1 MLSAVSVFATPP
13 FRLIIDMVFTVQTFD
28 DKKAR
33 EELERAQRGGTK
45 AAGVGCIVVVLALV
59 VLLVFTLVSGVS
71 ILSAM

>member
-1 MLSAVSVFATPP
+1 MGAKRDEYNWLDDA
-13 FRLIIDMVFTVQTFD
+13 FD

-59 VLLVFTLVSGVS
+59 VLLVFALVSGVS

>member
-1 MLSAVSVFATPP
+1 MGAKRDEYNWLDDA
-13 FRLIIDMVFTVQTFD
+13 FD

-45 AAGVGCIVVVLALV
+45 ATGVGCIVVVLALV

>member
-1 MLSAVSVFATPP
+1 MGAKRDEYNWLDDA
-13 FRLIIDMVFTVQTFD
+13 FD

-45 AAGVGCIVVVLALV
+45 AAGVGCIMVVLALV

>member
-1 MLSAVSVFATPP
+1 MGIKRDEYNWLDDA
-13 FRLIIDMVFTVQTFD
+13 FD

-45 AAGVGCIVVVLALV
+45 AAGLGCIVVVVAL
-59 VLLVFTLVSGVS
+59 LGFTLVSGVS

>member
-1 MLSAVSVFATPP
+1 MGAKRDEYNWLDDA
-13 FRLIIDMVFTVQTFD
+13 FD
-28 DKKAR
+28 DKTAR

-59 VLLVFTLVSGVS
+59 VLLVFTLVSSVS

>member
-1 MLSAVSVFATPP
+1 MGAKRDEYNWLDDA
-13 FRLIIDMVFTVQTFD
+13 FD

-33 EELERAQRGGTK
+33 DELERAQRGGTK

>member
-1 MLSAVSVFATPP
+1 MGAKRDEYNWLDDA
-13 FRLIIDMVFTVQTFD
+13 FD
-28 DKKAR
+28 DKMAR

>member
-1 MLSAVSVFATPP
+1 MGAKRDEYNWLDDA
-13 FRLIIDMVFTVQTFD
+13 FD
-28 DKKAR
+28 DEKAR

>member
-1 MLSAVSVFATPP
+1 MGAKRDEYNWLDDA
-13 FRLIIDMVFTVQTFD
+13 FD

-45 AAGVGCIVVVLALV
+45 VAGVGCIVVVLALV
-59 VLLVFTLVSGVS
+59 VLLALTLVSGVS

>member
-1 MLSAVSVFATPP
+1 MGAKRNEYNWLDDA
-13 FRLIIDMVFTVQTFD
+13 FD

>member
-1 MLSAVSVFATPP
+1 MGAKRDEYNWLDDA
-13 FRLIIDMVFTVQTFD
+13 FD

-59 VLLVFTLVSGVS
+59 VLLVFTLVSGIS

>member
-1 MLSAVSVFATPP
+1 MGAKRDEYNWLDDA
-13 FRLIIDMVFTVQTFD
+13 FD

-33 EELERAQRGGTK
+33 EELERAQRSGTK

>member
-1 MLSAVSVFATPP
+1 MGAKRDEYNWLDDA
-13 FRLIIDMVFTVQTFD
+13 FD

-45 AAGVGCIVVVLALV
+45 VAGVGCIVVVLALV

>member
-1 MLSAVSVFATPP
+1 MGAKRDEYNWLDDA
-13 FRLIIDMVFTVQTFD
+13 FD

-59 VLLVFTLVSGVS
+59 VLLVLTLVSGVS

>member
-1 MLSAVSVFATPP
+1 MGAKRDEYNWVDDA
-13 FRLIIDMVFTVQTFD
+13 FD

>member
-1 MLSAVSVFATPP
+1 MGAKRDEYNWFDDA
-13 FRLIIDMVFTVQTFD
+13 FD

>member
-1 MLSAVSVFATPP
+1 MGIKRDEYNWLDDA
-13 FRLIIDMVFTVQTFD
+13 LD

-45 AAGVGCIVVVLALV
+45 AAGLGCIVVMVALIA
-59 VLLVFTLVSGVS
+59 LLGFTLVSGVS

>member
-1 MLSAVSVFATPP
+1 MGAKRDEYNWLDDA
-13 FRLIIDMVFTVQTFD
+13 FD

-59 VLLVFTLVSGVS
+59 VLLVFTLVSGGS

>member
-1 MLSAVSVFATPP
+1 MGIKRDEYNWLDDA
-13 FRLIIDMVFTVQTFD
+13 FD

-45 AAGVGCIVVVLALV
+45 AAGLGCIVVVALIA
-59 VLLVFTLVSGVS
+59 LLGFTLVSGVS

>member
-1 MLSAVSVFATPP
+1 MRNLGAKRDEYNWLDDA
-13 FRLIIDMVFTVQTFD
+13 FD

>member
-1 MLSAVSVFATPP
+1 MGAKRDEYNWLDDA
-13 FRLIIDMVFTVQTFD
+13 FD
-28 DKKAR
+28 DKKAC

>member
-1 MLSAVSVFATPP
+1 MGAKCDEYNWLDDA
-13 FRLIIDMVFTVQTFD
+13 FD

>member
-1 MLSAVSVFATPP
+1 MSAKRNEYNWLDDA
-13 FRLIIDMVFTVQTFD
+13 FD

>member
-1 MLSAVSVFATPP
+1 MRNMGAKRDEYNWLDDA
-13 FRLIIDMVFTVQTFD
+13 FD

-45 AAGVGCIVVVLALV
+45 VAGVGCIVVVLALV
-59 VLLVFTLVSGVS
+59 VLLAFTLVSGVS